1 MSRWPLVTVPALTLG
16 DLLLWHWSLAA
27 HHEVLALASGLS
39 LPALAIASVCLAAIA
54 VVRLVA
60 RGVRVPLGLVSRA
73 RPGRASTAAV
83 AELSA
88 LATTAAASTRPM
100 AGRPAPRPATPR
112 SPAARPTAPR
122 PAQVP
127 LTSADRERP
136 PRKIAA

>member
-39 LPALAIASVCLAAIA
+39 LPALAIASVCLAVIA
-54 VVRLVA
+54 ALRLVA
-60 RGVRVPLGLVSRA
+60 RGARVPLGLVSRS
-73 RPGRASTAAV
+73 RPDREGMAPG

-88 LATTAAASTRPM
+88 IATTPAASGRPV
-100 AGRPAPRPATPR
+100 AGRPAPRPGTTSP
-112 SPAARPTAPR
+112 PAARPTAPR